1 MELPMIRDVCYT
13 KGWYGLALFSDMH
26 IGATDIDEKR
36 LRDDL
41 KTACDEGRRILIN
54 GDLTESIF
62 PSDRKRYTP
71 SRAMSSR
78 DDVINEIMYYTVEL
92 LTPYVDYIDLIGT
105 GNHDDAP
112 IKYSGFDIVGA
123 VCTLL
128 NTKRS
133 EGLGNI
139 HRAGYW
145 GYARYSIGDN
155 LPSRRT
161 HLSCFDIYHHH
172 GSGGNS
178 PVTKGMID
186 FNRVVYSHNADLYW
200 LAHKHVGTI
209 DPYIMRDGI
218 SRNGLYEHRR
228 CQAVFTPGY
237 KNAVSEPRK
246 DGGYNYSYSDHFYN
260 MQGCGYAVVNL
271 YQDRKSKLL
280 KRDFEVIPR

>member
-78 DDVINEIMYYTVEL
+78 DDVINEIMYDTVEL

-123 VCTLL
+123 VCTHSPQVTRMRYQSRGRMVDIIIATQTISTTCRDADMRLS
-128 NTKRS
+128 TCIRTD
-133 EGLGNI
+133 
-139 HRAGYW
+139 RAK
-145 GYARYSIGDN
+145 
-155 LPSRRT
+155 
-161 HLSCFDIYHHH
+161 C
-172 GSGGNS
+172 
-178 PVTKGMID
+178 
-186 FNRVVYSHNADLYW
+186 
-200 LAHKHVGTI
+200 
-209 DPYIMRDGI
+209 
-218 SRNGLYEHRR
+218 
-228 CQAVFTPGY
+228 
-237 KNAVSEPRK
+237 
-246 DGGYNYSYSDHFYN
+246 
-260 MQGCGYAVVNL
+260 
-271 YQDRKSKLL
+271 
-280 KRDFEVIPR
+280 